1 MTTYTKATNF
11 AVKDAL
17 VTGNPL
23 KTLKGVELD
32 DEFNAIAVAS
42 ATKANIAAPTFTGIP
57 AAPTATAG
65 DNTTQL
71 ATTAFVTAAVGG
83 VDHTTYLLKSG
94 GALTGA
100 LTTNSTFD
108 GVDIAT
114 RDAILT
120 STTTTAGAALPK
132 AGGALSGAVTTNST
146 FDGRDVATDGTKLD
160 TIVIGTTVGYQ
171 NVPQNSKSAAYT
183 LVLADAG
190 NHILHPAADT
200 TARTF
205 TIPANASV
213 AYPIG
218 SALSFINETAEVVT
232 IAITSDTMILSSSGL
247 TGSRSLAQYGSATA
261 IKITATK
268 WYISGSGLT

>member
-23 KTLKGVELD
+23 KTLKGTELD
-32 DEFNAIAVAS
+32 EEFNAIAVAS
-42 ATKANIAAPTFTGIP
+42 ATKANIAAPTFTGVP

-65 DNTTQL
+65 NNTTQL
-71 ATTAFVTAAVGG
+71 ATTAFVTAAISGVG
-83 VDHTTYLLKSG
+83 HLPTTG
-94 GALTGA
+94 GAMTGA
-100 LTTNSTFD
+100 ITTNSTFD

-114 RDAILT
+114 RDAVLT

-146 FDGRDVATDGTKLD
+146 FDGRTVSTDGTKLD
-160 TIVIGTTVGYQ
+160 TLVLGTTVGYP
-171 NVPQNSKSAAYT
+171 NVPQNIKSAAYT
-183 LVLADAG
+183 LVLTDAG

-218 SALSFINETAEVVT
+218 STLSFINETSQVVT